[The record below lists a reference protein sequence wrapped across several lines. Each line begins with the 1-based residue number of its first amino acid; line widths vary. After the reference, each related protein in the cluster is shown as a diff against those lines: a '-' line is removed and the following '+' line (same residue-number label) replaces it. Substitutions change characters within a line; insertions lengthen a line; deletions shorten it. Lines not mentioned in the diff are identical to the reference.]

1 MPIKLPKLPDRVP
14 VKVNLS
20 LTPELHQ
27 SVLDYA
33 EMYRQTYGQ
42 TECEPVT
49 EILPYIIQDYL
60 DKDKAFAKSR
70 RQKVEAVG

>member
-20 LTPELHQ
+20 LSPELHQ

-33 EMYRQTYGQ
+33 EMYRKTYGEQ
-42 TECEPVT
+42 ECEPVT

-60 DKDKAFAKSR
+60 NKDKEFARAK
-70 RQKVEAVG
+70 RQKAEVVG